1 MRLTR
6 SLPMYM
12 LWLRASITSSIT
24 STIRD
29 SIDLSVGATENKT
42 KQNKAKAKKSKS
54 NQNQNKTKKT
64 RVIYKSG
71 NEYPFVAHAIHEYR
85 TDIIIQVGNLCVEL
99 LSSLFPWEDF
109 SWTTEWFLD
118 ITNITE

>member
-1 MRLTR
+1 
-6 SLPMYM
+6 MYM

-42 KQNKAKAKKSKS
+42 KQNKTKPKPKNPNQTKTKTKPK
-54 NQNQNKTKKT
+54 QNQKKKT

-85 TDIIIQVGNLCVEL
+85 TDIVIQVGNLCVEL
-99 LSSLFPWEDF
+99 LSSTFPIRG
-109 SWTTEWFLD
+109 FLVND
-118 ITNITE
+118 RMISRYN

>member
-1 MRLTR
+1 
-6 SLPMYM
+6 MYM

-99 LSSLFPWEDF
+99 LSSTFPMRG
-109 SWTTEWFLD
+109 FLVND
-118 ITNITE
+118 GMISRYN

>member
-1 MRLTR
+1 M
-6 SLPMYM
+6 
-12 LWLRASITSSIT
+12 ASCFDNIVDYIYYKGLDRP
-24 STIRD
+24 ICR
-29 SIDLSVGATENKT
+29 GYRKQNKT
-42 KQNKAKAKKSKS
+42 KQSQSQKIQIKPKPK
-54 NQNQNKTKKT
+54 QNQNKTKKKKT

-85 TDIIIQVGNLCVEL
+85 TDIVIQVGNLCVEL